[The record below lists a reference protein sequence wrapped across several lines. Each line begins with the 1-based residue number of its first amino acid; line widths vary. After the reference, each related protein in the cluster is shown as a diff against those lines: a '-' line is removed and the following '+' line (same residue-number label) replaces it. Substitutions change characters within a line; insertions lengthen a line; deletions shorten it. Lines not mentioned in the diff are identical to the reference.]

1 MAVAMHGYS
10 VGPLGMEVVH
20 GPSGAIVRT
29 EPPVDN
35 GGDGSRF
42 SPTDLCAASLG
53 VCASTIL
60 RLTAARLGIELRAVG
75 FTLEKHMNASPRRL
89 GRLVLA
95 YTLDTDCPEADFAR
109 LEAAGRACP
118 VRLSLGPDVVVEE
131 TYARGAAAAPE
142 I

>member
-20 GPSGAIVRT
+20 GPSGAVVRT

-60 RLTAARLGIELRAVG
+60 RLTAARLGIELRGVG

-89 GRLVLA
+89 GRLVVT
-95 YTLDTDCPEADFAR
+95 YTLETDCPEADFAR

-131 TYARGAAAAPE
+131 SYVRGSVTASTD
-142 I
+142 

>member
-20 GPSGAIVRT
+20 GPSGALVRT

-60 RLTAARLGIELRAVG
+60 RLTAARLGIELRGVG
-75 FTLEKHMNASPRRL
+75 FRYGSRGVIRGLDLEIRPGEMI
-89 GRLVLA
+89 GLVGHSGS
-95 YTLDTDCPEADFAR
+95 AR
-109 LEAAGRACP
+109 
-118 VRLSLGPDVVVEE
+118 
-131 TYARGAAAAPE
+131 ARWST
-142 I
+142 

>member
-1 MAVAMHGYS
+1 MAVAFRGYS
-10 VGPLGMEVVH
+10 VGALGMEVVH
-20 GPSGAIVRT
+20 GPSGSVVRT

-53 VCASTIL
+53 VCASTIM
-60 RLTAARLGIELRAVG
+60 RLAAVRLGIDLRGIG

-89 GRLVLA
+89 GRLVVA

-131 TYARGAAAAPE
+131 TYARGPVLGPGG
-142 I
+142 

>member
-131 TYARGAAAAPE
+131 TYARGAVAAPE

>member
-1 MAVAMHGYS
+1 MAVAFHGYS
-10 VGPLGMEVVH
+10 VGALGMEVVH
-20 GPSGAIVRT
+20 EPSGAVIRT

-53 VCASTIL
+53 VCASTIV
-60 RLTAARLGIELRAVG
+60 RLAAVRLGIDLRGIG

-89 GRLVLA
+89 GRLVVA
-95 YTLDTDCPEADFAR
+95 YTLDTECPQADFDR

-131 TYARGAAAAPE
+131 TYSRGRVRGSTP
-142 I
+142 